1 MTAAA
6 WLAILTTFILAVMS
20 PGPDFLA
27 VLRTSLTQGR
37 RAGFG
42 VGAGIAVGTAAWI
55 AVALLGVVA
64 LIKAHPAAFLVLKV
78 AGAIFLTVY
87 GLRILV
93 AVLRPH
99 PERADDPAKTPLTS
113 TDSAA
118 PKNPP
123 AAAPAQWAR
132 AFRLGLLTNT
142 VGNPKALV
150 FFSSLFAT
158 MVPATITLWQSLTLG
173 VVMVVLAR
181 AWFALVATVA
191 STGEFMRG
199 YQRLQRPLDLILGI
213 LFTVLGLALLPW
225 ETFF

>member
-6 WLAILTTFILAVMS
+6 WLAILATFIVAVMS

-55 AVALLGVVA
+55 AVTLLGVVA
-64 LIKAHPAAFLVLKV
+64 LINAHPAAFFVVKV

-93 AVLRPH
+93 AVLRLH
-99 PERADDPAKTPLTS
+99 PEKADAPPTSPLT
-113 TDSAA
+113 
-118 PKNPP
+118 P
-123 AAAPAQWAR
+123 AAATAEENQPVTAAVQWAR

-199 YQRLQRPLDLILGI
+199 YQRLQRPLDLALGI
-213 LFTVLGLALLPW
+213 LFVSLGLALLLPW
-225 ETFF
+225 

>member
-1 MTAAA
+1 MTATA
-6 WLAILTTFILAVMS
+6 WLAILTTFIVAVMS

-42 VGAGIAVGTAAWI
+42 VGAGIAVGTAVWI
-55 AVALLGVVA
+55 AVTLLGVVA
-64 LIKAHPAAFLVLKV
+64 LINAHPGAFLALKV
-78 AGAIFLTVY
+78 AGAVFLTVY
-87 GLRILV
+87 GFRIL
-93 AVLRPH
+93 AGVLRPN
-99 PERADDPAKTPLTS
+99 PEKADASPASPLLPATS
-113 TDSAA
+113 TTGENS
-118 PKNPP
+118 P
-123 AAAPAQWAR
+123 ATAVTQWAR

-173 VVMVVLAR
+173 IVMVVLAR

-191 STGEFMRG
+191 STGKFVRE
-199 YQRLQRPLDLILGI
+199 YQRLRRPLDLALGI
-213 LFTVLGLALLPW
+213 LFTNLGLALLPW